1 MEYSDNALSVFKKLY
16 FAENEN
22 HPDQVFGRVADVV
35 SEGCPDENKRESFRD
50 DFFKIMSN
58 GYFRPNTPAM
68 INCGCQENPQ
78 TAACFV
84 GKQEDDLKSILDF
97 DREAALVF
105 ASGSGI
111 GINYGQ
117 LREKGAVLSSGGD
130 SSGPFAFMK
139 KLAATGDAVKSG
151 GRSRRSAIM
160 SMMFDHHPDLLDFI
174 TIKNGSDQSLRSMN
188 LSVAISDDFM
198 KAVKNDELWRLVGVV
213 DGKVKKELP
222 ARDVFDKIA
231 RNAHKTGDPGV
242 WFIDRANRDNGLLD
256 VSGPYL
262 STNPCVTRETLVAV
276 ADGRNYV
283 PIKQLAEEGFDI
295 PVHCVDPK
303 SKKPFIRMGRNP
315 RKTRTNVPILK
326 IKLDDGS
333 IIRTTEDHKFLD
345 FDGNKVKAKDLYAGQ
360 RFPGPS
366 RRSHG
371 RENCY
376 HIGQDQRW
384 HMCLG

>member
-1 MEYSDNALSVFKKLY
+1 MRYPSLRNYILPKKKIILIR
-16 FAENEN
+16 FLAVL
-22 HPDQVFGRVADVV
+22 PMLFRKVV
-35 SEGCPDENKRESFRD
+35 LMKNKRESFRD

-345 FDGNKVKAKDLYAGQ
+345 FDGNKVKGK
-360 RFPGPS
+360 
-366 RRSHG
+366 RSLC
-371 RENCY
+371 RSKVTVVY
-376 HIGQDQRW
+376 
-384 HMCLG
+384 